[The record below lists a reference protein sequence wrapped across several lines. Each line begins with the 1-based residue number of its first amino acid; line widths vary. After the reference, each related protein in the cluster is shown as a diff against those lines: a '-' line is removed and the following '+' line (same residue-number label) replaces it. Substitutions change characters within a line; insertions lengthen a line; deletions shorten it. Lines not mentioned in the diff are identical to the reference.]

1 MELCE
6 VQWCVAISHD
16 GKKKVYYD
24 IQHGSTIC
32 CNGHVVTSVTRV
44 VHQVVLFIEIVITY
58 HLLYYIY
65 SIYIYLLLPR
75 VHSVQKNTE
84 IPAFIEPITKKQNR
98 AENTFGTMK
107 KMIIW
112 FARSCWILPT
122 WKKLDTLLQ
131 HMYLHASWRRCILW
145 MYALI

>member
-1 MELCE
+1 M
-6 VQWCVAISHD
+6 
-16 GKKKVYYD
+16 
-24 IQHGSTIC
+24 
-32 CNGHVVTSVTRV
+32 TRV

-107 KMIIW
+107 KMII
-112 FARSCWILPT
+112 
-122 WKKLDTLLQ
+122 
-131 HMYLHASWRRCILW
+131 
-145 MYALI
+145 